1 MGIYL
6 PSITVQNDCDTPVKA
21 PKAKLPTDFQLYL
34 LGVSIR
40 ALHLLLK
47 LSAYRSTVFL

>member
-6 PSITVQNDCDTPVKA
+6 PSITVQNYCDTPVKA

-40 ALHLLLK
+40 VHLLP
-47 LSAYRSTVFL
+47 AYRSTVFL